1 MEEHLEQLDLDILL
15 DLEHTDSL
23 DPQGMGL
30 NFGGMDSDFGGRD
43 LVGRGFVVAD
53 LDMGKKMEGRDWHLE
68 LVGRG

>member
-30 NFGGMDSDFGGRD
+30 NFGGMDLED
-43 LVGRGFVVAD
+43 RGFVVVD
-53 LDMGKKMEGRDWHLE
+53 LDMDKKMEDKDWHLE
-68 LVGRG
+68 LEGRE

>member
-1 MEEHLEQLDLDILL
+1 MEQLDLDILL
-15 DLEHTDSL
+15 DLEYTDSL

-30 NFGGMDSDFGGRD
+30 NFGGKD

-68 LVGRG
+68 LEGMW